1 MVPTCCRNMSGS
13 RGIMSELPLRHI
25 RNLLNSS
32 SATLRSPA
40 GISST
45 LGGGQRTGVRRG
57 RCWSGFAAGRCW
69 SGFAADSQARSFSVN
84 SPVAKP
90 GTPSRVSR
98 SSSPSKPLWIK
109 AGLPFVLFSV
119 LASWVVSNA
128 LEGKIRE
135 SEASQGKASK
145 SIRQHQME
153 QEQNE
158 IMERIGFIT
167 KQDFDNTKRIQ
178 RPHEV
183 LEERRKERE
192 RRNVWY
198 RRAWRWVTGEGV

>member
-1 MVPTCCRNMSGS
+1 MSCS
-13 RGIMSELPLRHI
+13 RGTMSTLYLRNI
-25 RNLLNSS
+25 LNRLKST
-32 SATLRSPA
+32 SATLRRPPGPSW
-40 GISST
+40 T
-45 LGGGQRTGVRRG
+45 LGGGQTQCTGRR
-57 RCWSGFAAGRCW
+57 WSGL
-69 SGFAADSQARSFSVN
+69 AADSQARCFSAN

-90 GTPSRVSR
+90 GTQRKISRGN
-98 SSSPSKPLWIK
+98 SPSKPLWIK

-119 LASWVVSNA
+119 LASWVVSQA
-128 LEGKIRE
+128 LDGRLKEQ
-135 SEASQGKASK
+135 EASQGKASK

-158 IMERIGFIT
+158 IMERIGFIA

-198 RRAWRWVTGEGV
+198 RRAWRWVKGEGV